1 MRSFLSKSVLGVS
14 LISSVG
20 VSASVS
26 ASVPM
31 DHKVVDGKLTAE
43 EECMQACSLLGKD
56 FDNLENQNRVRNAFA
71 KVKECQDI
79 CHDYFFNKLREP
91 FGEFD
96 AYKKYKDLGDRL
108 HSLKAPWWARTTSS
122 NPYSISLTPGLVSLV
137 RTKSQDKALD
147 FILKLDQKGPN
158 ATHMNLWYG

>member
-1 MRSFLSKSVLGVS
+1 MRSFLSKNVLSVS

-31 DHKVVDGKLTAE
+31 DYKVVDDELTAE

-71 KVKECQDI
+71 KVKECQSI
-79 CHDYFFNKLREP
+79 CDDYFYNKLRKP
-91 FGEFD
+91 FGEYD
-96 AYKKYKDLGDRL
+96 TYGKYADLKNRL
-108 HSLKAPWWARTTSS
+108 HSLKAPWWAITRSP
-122 NPYSISLTPGLVSLV
+122 NPYKTSIAPWAIGLV

-147 FILKLDQKGPN
+147 FILKLDQEGPN